1 MPPLV
6 YSNAHTTDPYIIRL
20 LRAIS
25 AHQPLELPTPSASR
39 PSPLSPSPPSET
51 VSAPTLPPAL
61 AGAPLKRIISISDSD
76 SDDDDEHEIARLSS
90 LLHKTRFFV
99 IPDDA
104 ADDSEYQ
111 EYLAEMT
118 VLRAARKKLR
128 KKVKHGKLKVGVGSY
143 TDPEMEAFMAGLP
156 LNEKSEILVPH
167 TLILQSSKPDSST
180 YVPGPPTS
188 VHGPPTSVPRP
199 STFIPGPPTSVPGPS
214 TSVPGPSTSVP
225 GPATSV
231 PGPATSVLSPAT
243 SVPGPSTSIRRYNV
257 TSPSRTGLIE
267 TWALAGHLTQG
278 VPGGHVKR
286 SDRAL
291 TQQKVYV
298 VFQGLQ
304 VGIFEPWNDTEPH
317 VTAINGSTY
326 EAYSSRLCAERAWV
340 LGHALGAVRQLDRTD
355 TALAV
360 PAAAYPSK
368 VVLSFL
374 ELEDDYLGTPWQV
387 VSQGRRPGIYPC
399 WNIAAS
405 QVQWVSAAVWSK
417 YPSKLAAVIA
427 FERAKRERAVRT
439 LN

>member
-1 MPPLV
+1 MPPLI

-25 AHQPLELPTPSASR
+25 AHQPLKLPTPSASP
-39 PSPLSPSPPSET
+39 PSPSSPSPPSET
-51 VSAPTLPPAL
+51 VSAPTPPPAT

-76 SDDDDEHEIARLSS
+76 SDDDDEHEITRLSS
-90 LLHKTRFFV
+90 LLHRTRFFV
-99 IPDDA
+99 IPDDP

-128 KKVKHGKLKVGVGSY
+128 KKVKQGKLKVSMGSY

-167 TLILQSSKPDSST
+167 TLILQTSKPDSST
-180 YVPGPPTS
+180 SVPGPPTS
-188 VHGPPTSVPRP
+188 VHGPPTSVPCL
-199 STFIPGPPTSVPGPS
+199 STFAPGPPTSVPRPSTSIPRPS
-214 TSVPGPSTSVP
+214 TSVPGP
-225 GPATSV
+225 
-231 PGPATSVLSPAT
+231 LS
-243 SVPGPSTSIRRYNV
+243 SVPGPSLFIRRYNV

-278 VPGGHVKR
+278 VPGGHVKH

-291 TQQKVYV
+291 TQQRVYV

-304 VGIFEPWNDTEPH
+304 VGIFESWNDAEPH
-317 VTAINGSTY
+317 VAAIKGSTY

-340 LGHALGAVRQLDRTD
+340 LGHALGAVRRLDRTD

-360 PAAAYPSK
+360 PAVAYPSNI
-368 VVLSFL
+368 VLSFL
-374 ELEDDYLGTPWQV
+374 ELKDDYLGTPWQV

-405 QVQWVSAAVWSK
+405 QVQCVPAAVWSK

-427 FERAKRERAVRT
+427 FERAKRKRAVRT